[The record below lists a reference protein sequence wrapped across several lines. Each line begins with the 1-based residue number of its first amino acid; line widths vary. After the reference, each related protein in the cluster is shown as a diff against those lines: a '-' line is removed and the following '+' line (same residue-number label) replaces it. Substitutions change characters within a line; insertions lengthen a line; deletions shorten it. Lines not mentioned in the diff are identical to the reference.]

1 MIEPCKQYAIYP
13 AYTDNSRVDTYID
26 GDRTGCT
33 IVSCWELPG
42 YCKRLEQEGYTKA
55 YDLDELLEEVV
66 SAKEAY
72 EAAQKAYD
80 EAVPHRLIKKWDD

>member
-1 MIEPCKQYAIYP
+1 MIKPYKQYVIYP
-13 AYTDNSRVDTYID
+13 AYTDNSRVDTYVD
-26 GDRTGCT
+26 GTRTGCT
-33 IVSCWELPG
+33 IVPYWELSG

-80 EAVPHRLIKKWDD
+80 DAVPHRLIKGWSD